1 MHPLGNLGQMSGL
14 NIEGHMS
21 ASFQSAQRISD
32 VAISDIVI
40 MSEAARARR
49 AEGHHVISLGIGEPD
64 FNTPDHVNDAAIK
77 AIRDHDT
84 QYPPIAGKPQL
95 KDAVAALYDTAEAQ
109 NILVSSGSKYTIL
122 NGFLATLN
130 DGDEVVVPAPFWT
143 SYADI
148 IRLCG
153 AKVVVVPTKAE
164 NGFQLNAEDLRAAMT
179 DKTRWLL
186 INSPSN
192 PTGAVMPAATLQ
204 EIGSVLADF
213 PKCWLMSDE
222 IYQHLTYGIDFA
234 SAWDVLPQM
243 RDKMLITNGVSKAY
257 AMTGWRV
264 GFGIG
269 PADLIKAMT
278 TVQAQGT
285 SGTCSIAQA
294 AALAALTGPQD
305 LLEERR
311 QSFLARRDLVLSHLH
326 QMDGITTPVPEGA
339 FYTFSSWT
347 DLRGGTTPDGKRL
360 MTDRD
365 FCQYILE
372 SANTTIIP
380 GTGFA
385 ADGHFR
391 ISYASSVQDLTQALS
406 QMAVSIAAIKRP

>member
-1 MHPLGNLGQMSGL
+1 MPL
-14 NIEGHMS
+14 H
-21 ASFQSAQRISD
+21 FQSAQRISD
-32 VAISDIVI
+32 VTISDIVI

-64 FNTPDHVNDAAIK
+64 FNTPDHVNEAAIK
-77 AIRDHDT
+77 AIKDHDT
-84 QYPPIAGKPQL
+84 QYPPIAGKPAL
-95 KDAVAALYDTAEAQ
+95 KSAVAALYEGATPDQ
-109 NILVSSGSKYTIL
+109 VLVSSGSKYTIL
-122 NGFLATLN
+122 NGFLASLN

-153 AKVVVVPTKAE
+153 AKVVVVPTHAD
-164 NGFQLNAEDLRAAMT
+164 NGFQLDAEGLRAAMT
-179 DKTRWLL
+179 PKTRWLL

-192 PTGAVMPAATLQ
+192 PTGAVMGAEKLR
-204 EIGSVLADF
+204 EIGAVLADF
-213 PKCWLMSDE
+213 PDCWLMSDE
-222 IYQHLTYGIDFA
+222 IYQHLTYGIDFT
-234 SAWDVLPQM
+234 SAWDVLPEM

-269 PADLIKAMT
+269 PKDLIKGMT

-305 LLEERR
+305 LLKDRR
-311 QSFLARRDLVLSHLH
+311 QSFLERRDLVLNHLRA
-326 QMDGITTPVPEGA
+326 MDGITTPTPEGA
-339 FYTFSSWT
+339 FYTFSSWQ
-347 DLRGGTTPDGKRL
+347 DLKGGMTPDGKTL
-360 MTDRD
+360 ETDRD

-372 SANTTIIP
+372 AANTTIIP

-385 ADGHFR
+385 AEGHFR
-391 ISYASSVQDLTQALS
+391 ISYASSVEDLTQALT
-406 QMAVSIAAIKRP
+406 QMAAAIAEIKRP

>member
-1 MHPLGNLGQMSGL
+1 MPRH
-14 NIEGHMS
+14 
-21 ASFQSAQRISD
+21 FQSAQRISD
-32 VAISDIVI
+32 VTISDIVI

-64 FNTPDHVNDAAIK
+64 FNTPDHVNEAAIK
-77 AIRDHDT
+77 AIKDHDT
-84 QYPPIAGKPQL
+84 QYPPIAGKPAL
-95 KDAVAALYDTAEAQ
+95 KSAVAALYDGATSEQ
-109 NILVSSGSKYTIL
+109 VLVSSGSKYTIL
-122 NGFLATLN
+122 NGFLASLN

-148 IRLCG
+148 IQLCG
-153 AKVVVVPTKAE
+153 AKVVVVPTHAD
-164 NGFQLNAEDLRAAMT
+164 NGFQLDADDLRAAMT
-179 DKTRWLL
+179 PKTRWLL

-192 PTGAVMPAATLQ
+192 PTGAVMGAEKLR
-204 EIGSVLADF
+204 EIGAVLADF
-213 PKCWLMSDE
+213 PNCWLMSDE

-234 SAWDVLPQM
+234 SAWDVLPEM

-269 PADLIKAMT
+269 PKDLIKGMT

-305 LLEERR
+305 LLKDRR
-311 QSFLARRDLVLSHLH
+311 QSFLERRDLVLSHLRA
-326 QMDGITTPVPEGA
+326 MDGITTPTPLGA
-339 FYTFSSWT
+339 FYTFSSWQ
-347 DLRGGTTPDGKRL
+347 DLKGGMTPDGKIL
-360 MTDRD
+360 QTDRD

-372 SANTTIIP
+372 AANTTIIP

-385 ADGHFR
+385 AEGHFR
-391 ISYASSVQDLTQALS
+391 ISYASSIDDLTQALT
-406 QMAVSIAAIKRP
+406 QMAAAIAEIKRP

>member
-1 MHPLGNLGQMSGL
+1 MSP
-14 NIEGHMS
+14 E
-21 ASFQSAQRISD
+21 FQSAQRISD
-32 VAISDIVI
+32 VTISDIVI

-64 FNTPDHVNDAAIK
+64 FNTPQHVNEAAIN
-77 AIRDHDT
+77 AINNHDT
-84 QYPPIAGKPQL
+84 QYPPIAGKPAL
-95 KDAVAALYDTAEAQ
+95 KAAVAALYDTASSDQ
-109 NILVSSGSKYTIL
+109 VLVSSGSKYTIL
-122 NGFLATLN
+122 NGFLASLN

-153 AKVVVVPTKAE
+153 AKVVIVPTHAE
-164 NGFQLNAEDLRAAMT
+164 DGFQLDANALRAAMT
-179 DKTRWLL
+179 PKTRWLL

-192 PTGAVMPAATLQ
+192 PTGAVMGADKLK
-204 EIGSVLADF
+204 EIGDVLADF
-213 PKCWLMSDE
+213 PRCWLMSDE

-234 SAWDVLPQM
+234 SAWDVLPQL

-269 PADLIKAMT
+269 PQNLIKAMT

-311 QSFLARRDLVLSHLH
+311 QSFLMRRDLVLNHLH
-326 QMDGITTPVPEGA
+326 AMDGITTPTPEGA
-339 FYTFSSWT
+339 FYTFSSWQ
-347 DLRGGTTPDGKRL
+347 DLKGGITPQDQVL
-360 MTDRD
+360 ETDRD

-372 SANTTIIP
+372 AANTTIIP

-385 ADGHFR
+385 AEGHFR
-391 ISYASSVQDLTQALS
+391 ISYASSVDDLNQALS
-406 QMAVSIAAIKRP
+406 QMAKAVAAIKRP

>member
-1 MHPLGNLGQMSGL
+1 MPRH
-14 NIEGHMS
+14 
-21 ASFQSAQRISD
+21 FQSAQRISD
-32 VAISDIVI
+32 VTISDIVI

-64 FNTPDHVNDAAIK
+64 FNTPDHVNEAAIK
-77 AIRDHDT
+77 AIKDHDT
-84 QYPPIAGKPQL
+84 QYPPIAGKPDL
-95 KDAVAALYDTAEAQ
+95 KSAVAALYDGATPEQ
-109 NILVSSGSKYTIL
+109 VLVSSGSKYTIL
-122 NGFLATLN
+122 NGFLASLN

-153 AKVVVVPTKAE
+153 AKVVVVPTHAE
-164 NGFQLNAEDLRAAMT
+164 NGFQLDVEDLRAAMT
-179 DKTRWLL
+179 PKTRWLL

-192 PTGAVMPAATLQ
+192 PTGAVMGAEKLR
-204 EIGSVLADF
+204 EIGAVLADF
-213 PKCWLMSDE
+213 PNCWLMSDE

-234 SAWDVLPQM
+234 SAWDVLPEM

-269 PADLIKAMT
+269 PQDLIKGMT

-305 LLEERR
+305 LLEDRR
-311 QSFLARRDLVLSHLH
+311 QSFLERRDLVLNHLRA
-326 QMDGITTPVPEGA
+326 MDGITTPTPEGA
-339 FYTFSSWT
+339 FYTFSSWQ
-347 DLRGGTTPDGKRL
+347 DLKGGMSPDGKTL
-360 MTDRD
+360 ETDRD

-372 SANTTIIP
+372 AANTTIIP
-380 GTGFA
+380 GAGFA
-385 ADGHFR
+385 AEGHFR
-391 ISYASSVQDLTQALS
+391 ISYASSVEDLNQALTQ
-406 QMAVSIAAIKRP
+406 MAAAIAAIKRP

>member
-1 MHPLGNLGQMSGL
+1 MPRH
-14 NIEGHMS
+14 
-21 ASFQSAQRISD
+21 FQSAQRISD
-32 VAISDIVI
+32 VTISDIVI

-64 FNTPDHVNDAAIK
+64 FNTPDHVNEAAIK
-77 AIRDHDT
+77 AIKDHDT

-95 KDAVAALYDTAEAQ
+95 KSAVAALYDGATPEQ
-109 NILVSSGSKYTIL
+109 VLVSSGSKYTIL
-122 NGFLATLN
+122 NGFLASLN

-153 AKVVVVPTKAE
+153 AKVVVVPTHAD
-164 NGFQLNAEDLRAAMT
+164 NGFQLDVEDLRAAMT
-179 DKTRWLL
+179 PKTRWLL

-192 PTGAVMPAATLQ
+192 PTGAVMGAEKLR
-204 EIGSVLADF
+204 EIGAVLADF
-213 PKCWLMSDE
+213 PNCWLMSDE

-234 SAWDVLPQM
+234 SAWDVLPEM

-269 PADLIKAMT
+269 PQDLIKGMT

-305 LLEERR
+305 LLEDRR
-311 QSFLARRDLVLSHLH
+311 QSFLERRDLVLDHLRA
-326 QMDGITTPVPEGA
+326 MDGITTPTPEGA
-339 FYTFSSWT
+339 FYTFSSWQ
-347 DLRGGTTPDGKRL
+347 DLKGGMTPDGKTL
-360 MTDRD
+360 KTDRD

-372 SANTTIIP
+372 AANTTIIP

-385 ADGHFR
+385 AEGHFR
-391 ISYASSVQDLTQALS
+391 ISYASSVEDLTQALT
-406 QMAVSIAAIKRP
+406 QMAAAIAQIKRP

>member
-1 MHPLGNLGQMSGL
+1 MS
-14 NIEGHMS
+14 EH
-21 ASFQSAQRISD
+21 FQAANRIAD

-49 AEGHHVISLGIGEPD
+49 ANGHHVISLGIGEPD
-64 FNTPDHVNDAAIK
+64 FNTPDHVNDAAIQ

-84 QYPPIAGKPQL
+84 QYPPIAGKPAL
-95 KDAVAALYDTAEAQ
+95 KSAVAALYETAEPQ

-122 NGFLATLN
+122 NGFLASLN
-130 DGDEVVVPAPFWT
+130 DGDEVIVPAPFWT

-153 AKVVVVPTKAE
+153 AKVVIIPTKAE
-164 NGFQLNAEDLRAAMT
+164 NGFQLDLDDLRAAMT
-179 DKTRWLL
+179 PKTRWLL

-192 PTGAVMPAATLQ
+192 PTGAVMGAEKLKG
-204 EIGSVLADF
+204 IGAVLADF
-213 PKCWLMSDE
+213 PQCWLMSDE

-234 SAWDVLPQM
+234 SAWDVLPEM
-243 RDKMLITNGVSKAY
+243 RHRMLITNGVSKAY

-269 PADLIKAMT
+269 PEDLIKAMT

-311 QSFLARRDLVLSHLH
+311 LSFLQRRDLVLSHLH
-326 QMDGITTPVPEGA
+326 AMDGITTPTPEGA
-339 FYTFSSWT
+339 FYTFSSWQ
-347 DLRGGTTPDGKRL
+347 DLRGGMTPDGKVL
-360 MTDRD
+360 QTDRD

-372 SANTTIIP
+372 TANTTIIP

-391 ISYASSVQDLTQALS
+391 ISYASSTEDLTQALTA
-406 QMAVSIAAIKRP
+406 MATAVSAIKRP

>member
-1 MHPLGNLGQMSGL
+1 MPL
-14 NIEGHMS
+14 H
-21 ASFQSAQRISD
+21 FQSAQRISD
-32 VAISDIVI
+32 VTISDIVI

-64 FNTPDHVNDAAIK
+64 FNTPDHVNEAAIK
-77 AIRDHDT
+77 AIKDHDT
-84 QYPPIAGKPQL
+84 QYPPIAGKPAL
-95 KDAVAALYDTAEAQ
+95 KSAVAALYEGATPDQ
-109 NILVSSGSKYTIL
+109 VLVSSGSKYTIL
-122 NGFLATLN
+122 NGFLASLN

-153 AKVVVVPTKAE
+153 AKVVVVPTHAD
-164 NGFQLNAEDLRAAMT
+164 NGFQLDAEDLRAAMT
-179 DKTRWLL
+179 PKTRWLL

-192 PTGAVMPAATLQ
+192 PTGAVMGAEKLR
-204 EIGSVLADF
+204 EIGAVLADF
-213 PKCWLMSDE
+213 PDCWLMSDE
-222 IYQHLTYGIDFA
+222 IYQHLTYSIDFA
-234 SAWDVLPQM
+234 SAWDVLPEMQ
-243 RDKMLITNGVSKAY
+243 DKMLITNGVSKAY

-269 PADLIKAMT
+269 PQDLIKGMT

-305 LLEERR
+305 LLEDRR
-311 QSFLARRDLVLSHLH
+311 QSFLERRDLVLDHLH
-326 QMDGITTPVPEGA
+326 AMDGITTPTPEGA
-339 FYTFSSWT
+339 FYTFSSWQ
-347 DLRGGTTPDGKRL
+347 DLKGGMTPDGKIL
-360 MTDRD
+360 KTDRD

-372 SANTTIIP
+372 AANTTIIP

-385 ADGHFR
+385 AEGHFR
-391 ISYASSVQDLTQALS
+391 ISYASSVEDLNQALTQ
-406 QMAVSIAAIKRP
+406 MAAAISKIKRA